1 MVTGVSRSPVQA
13 ITLPQAFELLVD
25 VLRGFYR
32 RVKKFAESIS
42 DQFRAR
48 ILNKISFAG
57 LGNQRQ
63 R

>member
-1 MVTGVSRSPVQA
+1 MVTGVSRSPVQGDNS
-13 ITLPQAFELLVD
+13 PQAFELLVD